1 MDKTKWEWRRIEE
14 VCDKASSNIV
24 LNKIEDNV
32 GDYPLYGAS
41 GYVKSVDFF
50 HMEQPYVGIVKDG
63 AGVGRVGV
71 YPAKSS
77 LVGTMQYIIPKK
89 GCMLQYLSYGLQSL
103 HLDKH
108 VSGATIPHIYFKNYG
123 KDTIPFPPL
132 SDQQAIVAELDKLNE
147 VIALKRKQLVDLD
160 SLAQSLFY
168 EMFGDPVVNERGWK
182 TYELKTLFKVT
193 SSKRILQSEWQK
205 EGIPF
210 YKVADIVSIINEE
223 NVLPAT
229 FIRETDYNTLKDQGY
244 VPICGDLLITTRG
257 TLGQC
262 YIINENDKFY
272 FQDGMITWL
281 SQKCKDLILPIYLKS
296 LFGTRIFLDSLLH
309 TANMSTVAYLSIS
322 QLANKTIPLPPLP
335 LQQSFAAKIAKIEAE
350 KQRVKASL
358 KDLETL
364 LASRMQYWF
373 DN

>member
-1 MDKTKWEWRRIEE
+1 MDRTKWERKRIEE

-77 LVGTMQYIIPKK
+77 LVGTMQYIVPKK
-89 GCMLQYLSYGLQSL
+89 GCLLQYLSYGLQSL

-123 KDTIPFPPL
+123 KESIPFPPL

-147 VIALKRKQLVDLD
+147 LIVLKRKQLAELD

-168 EMFGDPVVNERGWK
+168 EMFGDPVVNEKGWEVRKLDEITEIIRGGSPRPIADF
-182 TYELKTLFKVT
+182 L
-193 SSKRILQSEWQK
+193 
-205 EGIPF
+205 GGDIPWI
-210 YKVADIVSIINEE
+210 KIGD
-223 NVLPAT
+223 AT
-229 FIRETDYNTLKDQGY
+229 D
-244 VPICGDLLITTRG
+244 GD
-257 TLGQC
+257 
-262 YIINENDKFY
+262 D
-272 FQDGMITWL
+272 
-281 SQKCKDLILPIYLKS
+281 IYLSKTKE
-296 LFGTRIFLDSLLH
+296 FI
-309 TANMSTVAYLSIS
+309 IS
-322 QLANKTIPLPPLP
+322 K
-335 LQQSFAAKIAKIEAE
+335 
-350 KQRVKASL
+350 
-358 KDLETL
+358 
-364 LASRMQYWF
+364 
-373 DN
+373 

>member
-1 MDKTKWEWRRIEE
+1 MDRTKWEQKRIEE

-63 AGVGRVGV
+63 AGVGRVGI

-132 SDQQAIVAELDKLNE
+132 SDQRAIVAELDKLNE
-147 VIALKRKQLVDLD
+147 VIALKRKQLADLD

-168 EMFGDPVVNERGWK
+168 EMFGDPVVNEK
-182 TYELKTLFKVT
+182 
-193 SSKRILQSEWQK
+193 
-205 EGIPF
+205 
-210 YKVADIVSIINEE
+210 
-223 NVLPAT
+223 
-229 FIRETDYNTLKDQGY
+229 
-244 VPICGDLLITTRG
+244 
-257 TLGQC
+257 
-262 YIINENDKFY
+262 
-272 FQDGMITWL
+272 
-281 SQKCKDLILPIYLKS
+281 
-296 LFGTRIFLDSLLH
+296 
-309 TANMSTVAYLSIS
+309 
-322 QLANKTIPLPPLP
+322 
-335 LQQSFAAKIAKIEAE
+335 
-350 KQRVKASL
+350 
-358 KDLETL
+358 
-364 LASRMQYWF
+364 
-373 DN
+373 